1 VKKGGTKVFEA
12 FIASLMSLSFCHADA
27 RATGCNSVGCSHHAE
42 ARLLRVLRRKRQNVF
57 RTRGKGVIILIVSVP
72 GNGGSAVPCQKCRTM
87 LLKLLPLAKVM
98 SYHHGVAE
106 LARPTLVTKLP
117 QRGHTRGTRTP
128 KR

>member
-1 VKKGGTKVFEA
+1 MKKGVSKVFEA
-12 FIASLMSLSFCHADA
+12 FIASLMSLSLCHADA
-27 RATGCNSVGCSHHAE
+27 RATGCNSAGCSHHAE

-57 RTRGKGVIILIVSVP
+57 RTRGKGLIILIVSVP

-87 LLKLLPLAKVM
+87 LSKLLPLARVM

-106 LARPTLVTKLP
+106 MASPTLVSKLP
-117 QRGHTRGTRTP
+117 HRGHTRGTRTP